1 MSHKHRLVAAATKA
15 AMPKLTIP
23 PAAPLD
29 GLRVVLGPAG
39 GLIALTTH
47 GLEVPVELSLA
58 GLNKLHEMLVEQ
70 QRVKTVPPL
79 DRGLTPAYILA
90 EWTRLPG
97 EGNGKVRHEDV
108 PKALR
113 SARRAYNLE
122 DLL

>member
-79 DRGLTPAYILA
+79 GVTPTYILA
-90 EWTRLPG
+90 EWKRLPA
-97 EGNGKVRHEDV
+97 EGAGKVRKSD
-108 PKALR
+108 PMPPRTGK
-113 SARRAYNLE
+113 RAYNLE